1 MKYLIYFL
9 FLLTIVACTS
19 DNEQNYFS
27 ELDCNTEDLYY
38 QTLNPTSTSIKSIID
53 NKCVGCHYLDN
64 MSQVKY
70 VVLEEYEQIIDVDIY
85 AAINRP
91 PDNSMPPPGYPQLT
105 ECEKTQIENWI
116 LNNSPYDEQAR

>member
-1 MKYLIYFL
+1 M
-9 FLLTIVACTS
+9 TIVTCTS

-38 QTLNPTSTSIKSIID
+38 QTLNATSISIKSIID

-64 MSQVKY
+64 MSQVNY
-70 VVLEEYEQIIDVDIY
+70 VVLEEYEQIIDLDIY

-105 ECEKTQIENWI
+105 ACEKKQIENWI
-116 LNNSPYDEQAR
+116 LNNAPYDEQAR